1 MYHECWMTC
10 LALFV
15 VQSAYRSLAAS
26 SPHNSTS
33 FRVGSK
39 GSYSASKVKLGCTS
53 LSLHRQG
60 RDVRP
65 QHKHF
70 PRAIVQLRHAWY
82 PGDAPNVFV
91 ELLQW
96 HGAVREREPNQGVGR
111 VDRLA
116 RSSAISVR
124 PSVSYGGSGCARKDV
139 PEHGGRLPQM
149 SIDRAYHV
157 SRNHAVSLQNV
168 HVNSESDPGIVCFVP
183 LEFTIMRRRWRC
195 GWCAVIVNLHT
206 EIHA

>member
-1 MYHECWMTC
+1 MP
-10 LALFV
+10 
-15 VQSAYRSLAAS
+15 RSLRR
-26 SPHNSTS
+26 PVRIQIPC
-33 FRVGSK
+33 RVEPPQLHIVQGRLKRVVLHIQSK
-39 GSYSASKVKLGCTS
+39 ARMHIVELAP
-53 LSLHRQG
+53 QG

-82 PGDAPNVFV
+82 PGDAPDVVV

-96 HGAVREREPNQGVGR
+96 HVAVREREPNQGVGR

-124 PSVSYGGSGCARKDV
+124 PSMSCGGSGCARKDV
-139 PEHGGRLPQM
+139 PEHGGRLPQL
-149 SIDRAYHV
+149 SIDWAYHV

-168 HVNSESDPGIVCFVP
+168 HVNSDSDPGMVCFVA
-183 LEFTIMRRRWRC
+183 LEFTIMGRRWRC
-195 GWCAVIVNLHT
+195 GWCAVIVKLHT
-206 EIHA
+206 EIRA